1 MARSPERSV
10 GFFERLIREID
21 FKTVRFGQDMPE
33 NAEKCGRSQ
42 ARMAELTDL
51 ISKRLALAC
60 WTLFFVQLSKS
71 ISHLIHDRL
80 NW

>member
-1 MARSPERSV
+1 
-10 GFFERLIREID
+10 
-21 FKTVRFGQDMPE
+21 MPE

-60 WTLFFVQLSKS
+60 WTLFFGS
-71 ISHLIHDRL
+71 IVKEYQRV
-80 NW
+80 